1 MTTVRMQWI
10 GTPVLGLCLLLQ
22 GCAVG
27 SPDLQYHL
35 ALDTDPAG
43 QKSDCTVVLKS
54 VVDDVLNGS
63 SDPMGG
69 SSWTIRDFQI
79 KLERQLHQTVK
90 GLTCN
95 SNKKTPLNEC
105 SVKRL
110 AAYAYETTDP
120 DQELRRF
127 EEYLNSRKLARELI
141 QQVPAVADERAGE
154 VEGFIVSEGPC
165 DRRSQWFGNP
175 ETKDESTCSTKSRPL
190 YKILSYKNE
199 KDPHRYQEDPA
210 MDLLDR
216 LLSRVKDTRADRTR
230 NVRFF
235 VLGYEIPW
243 DKDDTLIRYGMRFY
257 FIDTLDLGLS
267 ANDESATTTEYLGY
281 ELDY

>member
-27 SPDLQYHL
+27 SSDLQYHL

-54 VVDDVLNGS
+54 VVDDVLTGS
-63 SDPMGG
+63 SGPMGG
-69 SSWTIRDFQI
+69 SPWTIRDFQI

-95 SNKKTPLNEC
+95 SNKKTPLNEG
-105 SVKRL
+105 SVKWL
-110 AAYAYETTDP
+110 ASYAYETTDP

-165 DRRSQWFGNP
+165 DRRS
-175 ETKDESTCSTKSRPL
+175 
-190 YKILSYKNE
+190 
-199 KDPHRYQEDPA
+199 
-210 MDLLDR
+210 
-216 LLSRVKDTRADRTR
+216 
-230 NVRFF
+230 
-235 VLGYEIPW
+235 
-243 DKDDTLIRYGMRFY
+243 
-257 FIDTLDLGLS
+257 
-267 ANDESATTTEYLGY
+267 
-281 ELDY
+281 